1 MTAAADH
8 LPFTDVAPAHRRA
21 IGRWLALWAGMV
33 LLTVVIGGVT
43 RLTES
48 GLSITEWRPVSG
60 VIPPLSESD
69 WNDAFARYQ
78 QIPEYQELNRGM
90 TLTQFKRIYL
100 WEYGHRLWARLVGL
114 ALALPLAWF
123 AVRRALTAALARRLA
138 LILALT
144 LAQGALGWF
153 MVRSGLTE
161 RTDVSQYRLAAHLGL
176 ALVIYVITVWT
187 AADLLAPPGPDD
199 RRDARIARAAGWVTA
214 VIFLTAVAGAFVAG
228 LDAGRVYNTFPLM
241 GGRVVPPGYLQL
253 TPAWR
258 NLFENAA
265 AAQFNHRLL
274 AVLGLTAIVT
284 VWWWARPG
292 LVGRGR
298 RLLDALLALAAI
310 QVVLGVG
317 TLLLV
322 VPVWLAAL
330 HQAGAVLLLTAG
342 LLLLHASRITRGSQG
357 PSHVATKP
365 QSPPTGGI
373 LGG

>member
-1 MTAAADH
+1 MAASVPPI
-8 LPFTDVAPAHRRA
+8 PFPDLAAGLRRV
-21 IGRWLALWAGMV
+21 IGRWLAVWAGMV

-60 VIPPLSESD
+60 VIPPLSAQD

-78 QIPEYQELNRGM
+78 QIPEYQQLNRGM
-90 TLTQFKRIYL
+90 TLPEFKRIFL

-114 ALALPLAWF
+114 VLAGPLAWF
-123 AVRRALTAALARRLA
+123 LVRRRLTRPLARRLV
-138 LILALT
+138 LILTLT
-144 LAQGALGWF
+144 GAQGALGWF
-153 MVRSGLTE
+153 MVQSGLTE

-176 ALVIYVITVWT
+176 ALVIYVLTVWT
-187 AADLLAPPGPDD
+187 AADLLAPPRPGDARD
-199 RRDARIARAAGWVTA
+199 RRVALAATWLAALV
-214 VIFLTAVAGAFVAG
+214 FLTAIAGAFVAG

-241 GGRVVPPGYLQL
+241 GGRLVPPGYGQL

-274 AVLGLTAIVT
+274 AALGLVAVVA
-284 VWWWARPG
+284 VWGWARRR
-292 LVGRGR
+292 LAGRGR
-298 RLLDALLALAAI
+298 WMLDLLLAVATL
-310 QVVLGVG
+310 QVALGVG

-330 HQAGAVLLLTAG
+330 HQGGAVLLLTAG
-342 LLLLHASRITRGSQG
+342 VLLLHAARPAAEAAVR
-357 PSHVATKP
+357 A
-365 QSPPTGGI
+365 
-373 LGG
+373 

>member
-1 MTAAADH
+1 MAASVPPI
-8 LPFTDVAPAHRRA
+8 PFPDLAPGLRRV
-21 IGRWLALWAGMV
+21 IGRWLAVWAGMV

-60 VIPPLSESD
+60 VIPPLSAQD

-78 QIPEYQELNRGM
+78 QIPEYQQLNRGM
-90 TLTQFKRIYL
+90 TLPEFKRIFL

-114 ALALPLAWF
+114 VLAGPLAWF
-123 AVRRALTAALARRLA
+123 LVRRRLTRPLARRLV

-144 LAQGALGWF
+144 GAQGALGWF
-153 MVRSGLTE
+153 MVQSGLTE

-176 ALVIYVITVWT
+176 ALVIYVLTVWT
-187 AADLLAPPGPDD
+187 AADLLAPPRPGDARD
-199 RRDARIARAAGWVTA
+199 RRVALAATWLSALV
-214 VIFLTAVAGAFVAG
+214 FLTAIAGAFVAG

-241 GGRVVPPGYLQL
+241 GGRLVPPGYGQL

-274 AVLGLTAIVT
+274 AALGLVAVVA
-284 VWWWARPG
+284 VWGWARRR
-292 LVGRGR
+292 LAGRGR
-298 RLLDALLALAAI
+298 WMLDLLLAVATL
-310 QVVLGVG
+310 QVALGVG

-330 HQAGAVLLLTAG
+330 HQGGAVLLLTAG
-342 LLLLHASRITRGSQG
+342 VLLLHAARPAAEAAVR
-357 PSHVATKP
+357 A
-365 QSPPTGGI
+365 
-373 LGG
+373 